1 MGGGRALTESL
12 PAGVLEIRSIRVGV
26 VALKAVHSG
35 FYVAM
40 NRLGRLYGSVSGSAE
55 GGRGCEQRCAG
66 ACPGACPGPLTAHPA
81 AVLRCALQVPGAYRG
96 EWLQHLCVSPL
107 APPRPAHVPGSGRS
121 GRPEAR
127 GPHTATPPV
136 HALPARPGLLSPRV
150 SDAWSEI
157 PGDVRL
163 GKAGFGES
171 PCPVT
176 HWFHPH

>member
-1 MGGGRALTESL
+1 MGSGQALTEPL

-40 NRLGRLYGSVSGSAE
+40 NRLGRLYGSVSGRAA

-66 ACPGACPGPLTAHPA
+66 ACPGACPGPLTAHSA

-96 EWLQHLCVSPL
+96 ERLQHLCVSPL

-121 GRPEAR
+121 GCPEAR
-127 GPHTATPPV
+127 GPYTATPPV

-150 SDAWSEI
+150 SDVWAEI
-157 PGDVRL
+157 PGD
-163 GKAGFGES
+163 A
-171 PCPVT
+171 
-176 HWFHPH
+176 